1 MAKTLPDL
9 DSYYFHL
16 STQILYDTFADSSL
30 DIMSCNESG
39 ELQLDGVRIY
49 QKNRILHAN
58 YVYVISASMCDASLS
73 KYRDICFLVAGETD
87 VTFFHP
93 SSTVL
98 MVGRE
103 KDFPEIINLAQQTF
117 EVYSNWD
124 LQLHLAMNADNPIE
138 DMLSASLNIFHN
150 PLFVHDANYYILA
163 CPRQVPGM
171 SVWERDKR
179 TGRLMVPLSLIHDLN
194 FETEY
199 MRTLTT
205 TEIDTYAR
213 DTRGYRIMYRNLF
226 IGENYVGRICVDELQ
241 SAFLPGTEETLEY
254 LSTLIE
260 LCILNRNIFR
270 TDMGPDPREFM
281 QMILDN
287 ETPDIGKVQD
297 FLVYQSWNKNDRY
310 LCLRLESGSHTEQMH
325 SAMATLGHIE
335 LQIPDGCAFVYEQGI
350 AVCVN
355 LSCKDSTV
363 SEVVSSLAIILRE
376 GLFKMGVSSEIHDF
390 LYFRQGYIQAKA
402 ALRLGRQSGSMIWC
416 YRFDDYMMDYV
427 LDRSIQMISPALLC
441 SPKIL
446 ILKQYD
452 EKNHTELYHTLQ
464 VYLSLERNVLQTANS
479 LFIHRSTLFY
489 RLERIQKLTKVNLDS
504 ERERLTLQYS
514 FALMELVKE
523 PETQN

>member
-1 MAKTLPDL
+1 MADTLPDL

-16 STQILYDTFADSSL
+16 STQILFDTFADSSL
-30 DIMSCNESG
+30 DIMSYNESG
-39 ELQLDGVRIY
+39 DLHLDGVRMY
-49 QKNRILHAN
+49 QKNRILRPN
-58 YVYVISASMCDASLS
+58 YVYVLQSSQCDVSLS
-73 KYRDICFLVAGETD
+73 KYPDICFLIAGETD
-87 VTFFHP
+87 VSYFHP

-98 MVGRE
+98 MVGKE

-117 EVYSNWD
+117 ERYSNWD
-124 LQLHLAMNADNPIE
+124 LQLHLAMNGDNPIE

-150 PLFVHDANYYILA
+150 PMFVHDTNYYILA

-179 TGRLMVPLSLIHDLN
+179 TGRLMVPLSLIHDFK
-194 FETEY
+194 FEMEY

-205 TEIDTYAR
+205 TGVDTYAQ

-226 IGENYVGRICVDELQ
+226 IGDNYAGRICVDELQ
-241 SAFLPGTEETLEY
+241 SVFLPGTEETLEY

-260 LCILNRNIFR
+260 LCILNRNVFR
-270 TDMGPDPREFM
+270 TDMGVDPREFM
-281 QMILDN
+281 QSILDN

-297 FLVYQSWNKNDRY
+297 FLVYQGWNKNDRY
-310 LCLRLESGSHTEQMH
+310 LCLRLEAGANTEQMH

-355 LSCKDSTV
+355 LTCKNSSI
-363 SEVVSSLAIILRE
+363 SEIVSSLAIILRE

-390 LYFRQGYIQAKA
+390 LYFRQGYIQARA

-427 LDRSIQMISPALLC
+427 LDRSIQMISPTLLC
-441 SPKIL
+441 SPKL
-446 ILKQYD
+446 RILKQYD
-452 EKNHTELYHTLQ
+452 AHNHTELYHTLRL
-464 VYLSLERNVLQTANS
+464 YLSLERNVLQTANK

-489 RLERIQKLTKVNLDS
+489 RLERIQKLAKVNLDDPQ
-504 ERERLTLQYS
+504 ERLTLQYS
-514 FALMELVKE
+514 FALMDLVKE
-523 PETQN
+523 PEN